1 MEFGEKSFPD
11 DDRRGRRFGFD
22 VKIGLLEDCA
32 AVHCADS
39 GGAAPRYCR
48 GGEEKLRIEDK
59 AHDERG
65 W

>member
-1 MEFGEKSFPD
+1 MELSEKPSLD

-22 VKIGLLEDCA
+22 VQIGLLEDCA
-32 AVHCADS
+32 AVLCEN
-39 GGAAPRYCR
+39 GAASRYCR
-48 GGEEKLRIEDK
+48 GGEEKLGIGDK